1 MEHKK
6 LTQEDVAKADAYLP
20 LALKSAL
27 SKVLAP
33 GCLEKT
39 GDQPPRWQENIIG
52 RKLAETYVLA
62 GRYLHLID
70 TSGLDKPKPE
80 FDFTLDQYDAM
91 SQLEAELY
99 RLNACE
105 LVRDYRLFLDVL
117 DREIKNQLARK
128 NDLLNRMCGAAA
140 MELTPDIAA
149 ALQEALRKPSP
160 SGGEDG

>member
-6 LTQEDVAKADAYLP
+6 LTQENIAKADAYLP

-33 GCLEKT
+33 GCMEET

-62 GRYLHLID
+62 GCYLHLID
-70 TSGLDKPKPE
+70 TSGLDKPEPE

-117 DREIKNQLARK
+117 DREIKNQLAGK
-128 NDLLNRMCGAAA
+128 NDLLNRVCGAAA
-140 MELTPDIAA
+140 MELTPDMVTAIRD
-149 ALQEALRKPSP
+149 ALGNTSP

>member
-1 MEHKK
+1 
-6 LTQEDVAKADAYLP
+6 
-20 LALKSAL
+20 
-27 SKVLAP
+27 
-33 GCLEKT
+33 
-39 GDQPPRWQENIIG
+39 
-52 RKLAETYVLA
+52 
-62 GRYLHLID
+62 
-70 TSGLDKPKPE
+70 
-80 FDFTLDQYDAM
+80 M